1 MKINI
6 DTNISTSEESID
18 ANNEFKPIT
27 RTLEQEEEL
36 AKNMDILNNI
46 KNILS
51 KNKSTKQKEENVY
64 EELCQYLKN
73 EKIDITKIKDAD
85 NYTIIQRF
93 CLDNEDYYL
102 RCIFYYL
109 DKELD
114 ENEFL
119 NYLLENENI

>member
-1 MKINI
+1 MEI
-6 DTNISTSEESID
+6 
-18 ANNEFKPIT
+18 F
-27 RTLEQEEEL
+27 
-36 AKNMDILNNI
+36 NNI

-51 KNKSTKQKEENVY
+51 KNKSTKQKEENIY